1 MPLPLR
7 YVPNGTGVD
16 FVEFTESQ
24 LARLSYDLRLR
35 YAQLLDGGGTGAI
48 VVGGGTNFGSASD
61 TDRTQQSATGRG
73 GGNPGFQNPGDFPSV
88 STGVETN
95 TFQYGINL
103 NGRPTISNT
112 DLANGYVHFDPD
124 NNTFRQATADNIL
137 SGVLNDI
144 QNEMRFGDELGT
156 YRVSVGS
163 PGAGWVD
170 KGLFFRDTIFRNA
183 TQTQYNLW
191 LKTSIPAADIPSDLG
206 LEMPLFLTD
215 DGDFQQRVLNATSPF
230 SNLIFNVMRAN
241 PLRYAID
248 SGSNRGTFV
257 DTRRTGTDTSR
268 VRNAAADTYTTTVT
282 PSGGAATHQSYFLG
296 IL

>member
-48 VVGGGTNFGSASD
+48 ILNGGTNFGSAIDS
-61 TDRTQQSATGRG
+61 DRTQNSATGRG
-73 GGNPGFQNPGDFPSV
+73 NNRPGVQTPGDYPSV
-88 STGVETN
+88 STGVEDI
-95 TFQYGINL
+95 TFNYGLNL
-103 NGRPTISNT
+103 NGRPTISNA

-124 NNTFRQATADNIL
+124 DNTFRMSNVNNIL
-137 SGVLNDI
+137 AGVLNDI
-144 QNEMRFGDELGT
+144 FNEMRFGDELGT
-156 YRVSVGS
+156 YRVAVTS
-163 PGAGWVD
+163 PGTGWVD
-170 KGLFFRDTIFRNA
+170 KGLFFRDTIYRNA
-183 TQTQYNLW
+183 TNTQYNLW
-191 LKTSIPAADIPSDLG
+191 LKTSISAADIPSDLG
-206 LEMPLFLTD
+206 LEEPLYVNS
-215 DGDFQQRVLNATSPF
+215 DGDFRRRSMNATSNL
-230 SNLIFNVMRAN
+230 SNLLFNIMRAN

-257 DTRRTGTDTSR
+257 DTRRSGTNTSR
-268 VRNAAADTYTTTVT
+268 SRNAAADTYTTTVT
-282 PSGGAATHQSYFLG
+282 PEGSPVTHESYFLG